1 MPKKKNTNSDSFR
14 FADGLVSAVCLAG
27 ALACL
32 VFFYRDLTTTLSRL
46 GEQSVGTISWKYK
59 AAQRRFTD
67 RVLWDRL
74 RMNAPVYNGDLI
86 RTASLSE
93 ASVTFSG
100 GGIIELAENSL
111 VRISA
116 YAAVSRIDL
125 VEGTAAASAAGEGGM
140 ILAAGEYE
148 LALDP
153 GGTAVS
159 SFGEE
164 GADFLV
170 TGGGASLSG
179 DSGLLRELGAG
190 DALGFRPGGSEETE
204 PRAVVVS
211 PPANVR
217 LLSSGSSALAV
228 DFAWNRVN
236 YGPGDITRVDIA
248 RDRGFTRPVFSRNVP
263 AGESRSRAEL
273 SPGVYY
279 WRVYAGPENGG
290 VVHASKLTIL
300 RGSPPGPVSPAAEQ
314 SYRHYPGGRPLRFRW
329 THPGGPDR
337 TLELS
342 PDSYLLEAADNPEL
356 SDPVVRIQT
365 RMTHAESPLLGP
377 GRWFWRVSARYGDVF
392 LASGVIPFTIEQGGE
407 LDPPVLVM
415 PAAESEVDLRDDQR
429 SLYFSWKAVPGADFY
444 TLRVSSGRD
453 MSNPVIAQRV
463 TGNYYAYPAGSRLRE
478 GEYYWDVSAAGG
490 GGRASVSPV
499 RSFTARR
506 TPPDIRIVFPP
517 DNYTV
522 GEDALP
528 DVRFTWKTGV
538 SPVRFQIAGDPGFTG
553 PVVDEQSGGTTFQGR
568 RLPAGTWYWRVVSGA
583 LQSPVRRFTVAG
595 ALPPPVLS
603 GETGEL
609 LLRPG
614 ENAVFRWQ
622 AVEGADYYRFRLYDG
637 GGGLLSEQTL
647 RDTSAGVAMDGR
659 PEGTYRWTVQSFAE
673 AGQQGSRRS
682 GLTGTALF
690 YFSGSPEADSGLE
703 GISPGNNVTFGTV
716 QFRDRPFIVFTWTE
730 LAEAADY
737 TLVLSAGD
745 GRQVLSRTV
754 SRPPYILDDL
764 SVLSRGVF
772 SWQVQANLGSGQ
784 TLFPERGF
792 VIDIPAVGQSRL
804 QDVGTLYGT
813 E

>member
-32 VFFYRDLTTTLSRL
+32 AFFYRDLTTTLSRL

-111 VRISA
+111 VRIFTKD
-116 YAAVSRIDL
+116 AVSRVDL

-140 ILAAGEYE
+140 ILTAGEYE
-148 LALDP
+148 LILDS

-179 DSGLLRELGAG
+179 DSGLSRELKAG
-190 DALGFRPGGSEETE
+190 EALGFRSGGLEETE
-204 PRAVVVS
+204 PRAVVLN
-211 PPANVR
+211 PPVNAR
-217 LLSSGSSALAV
+217 LLSSGSSALGV

-236 YGPGDITRVDIA
+236 YGPGDLTRVDIA
-248 RDRGFTRPVFSRNVP
+248 RDRGFTRTVFSRSVP
-263 AGESRSRAEL
+263 GGESRSRAEL

-279 WRVYAGPENGG
+279 WRVYPGPENGG
-290 VVHASKLTIL
+290 RGHASKLTIL

-314 SYRHYPGGRPLRFRW
+314 SYRYYPGGRPLRFRW
-329 THPGGPDR
+329 TRPGGPDQ
-337 TLELS
+337 ELS

-356 SDPVVRIQT
+356 SGPVVRIQT

-407 LDPPVLVM
+407 LDPPALVM
-415 PAAESEVDLRDDQR
+415 PAAESEVDLRGGRR
-429 SLYFSWKAVPGADFY
+429 SLYFSWKTVPGADSY
-444 TLRVSSGRD
+444 TLRVSPGRD
-453 MSNPVIAQRV
+453 MSNPVILQRV
-463 TGNYYAYPAGSRLRE
+463 EGNYYAYPAASELRE

-490 GGRASVSPV
+490 GRASASPV

-506 TPPDIRIVFPP
+506 APPDIRIVFPP

-528 DVRFTWKTGV
+528 DVRFTWKAGV
-538 SPVRFQIAGDPGFTG
+538 SPVRFQIAGDPGFAG
-553 PVVDEQSGGTTFQGR
+553 PVVDEQSGGTMFQGR
-568 RLPAGTWYWRVVSGA
+568 RLPAGTWYWRVVSDT

-614 ENAVFRWQ
+614 EDAVFRWQ
-622 AVEGADYYRFRLYDG
+622 AVEGADYYRFRLYDE

-647 RDTSAGVAMDGR
+647 RDTSAGVAMDGY
-659 PEGTYRWTVQSFAE
+659 PEGNYRWTVQSFAE

-690 YFSGSPEADSGLE
+690 YFSGSGLE
-703 GISPGNNVTFGTV
+703 GISPGNNVTFGTA

-730 LAEAADY
+730 LAEAVDY

-745 GRQVLSRTV
+745 GRPVLSRTV

-772 SWQVQANLGSGQ
+772 SWRIQANRGAGGVQILS
-784 TLFPERGF
+784 PERRF
-792 VIDIPAVGQSRL
+792 IIDIPAVGQPLL